1 VVISS
6 GTAFEHWVSVVQQAQ
21 TRHTGA
27 LRLDDFRYVVLGVR
41 LAGMVAAQ
49 QLMYIQVED
58 LSPETIS
65 MAINT
70 P

>member
-1 VVISS
+1 
-6 GTAFEHWVSVVQQAQ
+6 
-21 TRHTGA
+21 
-27 LRLDDFRYVVLGVR
+27 VVLGVR
-41 LAGMVAAQ
+41 LADMVAAQ